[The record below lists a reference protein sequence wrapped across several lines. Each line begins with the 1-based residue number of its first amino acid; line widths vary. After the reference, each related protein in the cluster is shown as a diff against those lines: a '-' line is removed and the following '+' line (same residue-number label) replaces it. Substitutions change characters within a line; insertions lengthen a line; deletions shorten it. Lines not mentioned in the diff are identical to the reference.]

1 MNELLLNDETLT
13 TADIAHP
20 ETVREVRAATIEDG
34 SLLPAR
40 VKPSPKKQ
48 RRSRPVHCFPTMN
61 YITFARVGIR
71 FRPHS
76 GFRTSLE
83 RSP

>member
-40 VKPSPKKQ
+40 VKPVPEKTTEVSAGPL
-48 RRSRPVHCFPTMN
+48 FPDDELHN
-61 YITFARVGIR
+61 
-71 FRPHS
+71 FRAS
-76 GFRTSLE
+76 WDQVQTSFGF
-83 RSP
+83 